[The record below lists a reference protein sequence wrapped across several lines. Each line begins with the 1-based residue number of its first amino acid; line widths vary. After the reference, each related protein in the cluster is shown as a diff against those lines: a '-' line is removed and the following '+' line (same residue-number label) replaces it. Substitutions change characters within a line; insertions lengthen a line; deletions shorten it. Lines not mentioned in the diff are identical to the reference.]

1 MENNINK
8 LKNSKKGFS
17 IQDMSSIGI
26 TLVVTAIVVGIGA
39 TILSSIQNTQT
50 VGSVAYNSSG
60 YGLTGLQTLSSY
72 MPTIALVAVAAVV
85 IGIILVFF
93 TQGGGKK

>member
-1 MENNINK
+1 MT
-8 LKNSKKGFS
+8 SKKGFS

-26 TLVVTAIVVGIGA
+26 TLVVTAIVIGIGA
-39 TILSSIQNTQT
+39 TILTSIQNGQV
-50 VGSVAYNSSG
+50 VGTVAYNSSG
-60 YGLTGLQTLSSY
+60 YGLTGLQTISSY

-93 TQGGGKK
+93 TGGGQGKR